1 MPQGPSD
8 MPTVMYGMG
17 ATKAGTSWLY
27 DYLGAHPDCAMPIP
41 KELHYFDRAEGFF
54 KRDMTAKYQQR
65 LDKLDPASSR
75 AAALRRYIALVQADN
90 GSNAAY
96 AGYVKASA
104 GQSALFGDITPSYSM
119 VSTDMLR
126 RMAQVAPVTKFVYLM
141 RDPVARLW
149 SNIRMEASMKADRMG
164 GDAAVYAEEIAQN
177 YIDGGSQA
185 VASRSDYVGVLKR
198 LTAAVPAKDVFV
210 EFYERL
216 FSADTITRL
225 CAFLGIRDVAGDF
238 GKRVHEGAKMTL
250 APDLRDALRAKL
262 APQYAGVAE
271 RFNDLPDAWQ
281 AKMGAA

>member
-8 MPTVMYGMG
+8 MPTVMYGVG

-27 DYLGAHPDCAMPIP
+27 RYLDTHPDCAMPIP

-54 KRDMTAKYQQR
+54 KRDLAALYQAR
-65 LDKLDPASSR
+65 ADKLNPNAPR
-75 AAALRRYIALVQADN
+75 AIAFRRYILMLRDQAANDVT
-90 GSNAAY
+90 Y
-96 AGYVKASA
+96 KDYVRDVAGPAP
-104 GQSALFGDITPSYSM
+104 LFGDITPSYAL

-126 RMAQVAPVTKFVYLM
+126 RMTEVAPVTKFVYLM

-149 SNIRMEASMKADRMG
+149 SNIRMQASIKAERKG
-164 GDAAVYAEEIAQN
+164 GDAERFATEIARD
-177 YIDGGSQA
+177 YLDDRSKS
-185 VASRSDYVGVLKR
+185 VAARSDYVGALKR
-198 LTAAVPAKDVFV
+198 LGAAVPAGDVFV

-216 FSADTITRL
+216 FSNDTITRL
-225 CAFLGIRDVAGDF
+225 CAFLGIRDVPGDF
-238 GKRVHEGAKMTL
+238 GKMVHQGTSMTL
-250 APDLRDALRAKL
+250 APDLGAALRAKL

>member
-8 MPTVMYGMG
+8 MPTVMYGVG

-27 DYLGAHPDCAMPIP
+27 RYLDAHPDCAMPIP

-54 KRDMTAKYQQR
+54 KRDLVAQYQAR
-65 LDKLDPASSR
+65 ADKLNPHAPR
-75 AAALRRYIALVQADN
+75 AVAFQRYIQLLQDEAENDWSYRDFVRDTAVD
-90 GSNAAY
+90 A
-96 AGYVKASA
+96 K
-104 GQSALFGDITPSYSM
+104 LFADITPSYSM

-126 RMAQVAPVTKFVYLM
+126 RMAQVAPVTKFVFLM
-141 RDPVARLW
+141 RDPLARLW
-149 SNIRMEASMKADRMG
+149 SNIRMEASMKADRKG
-164 GDAAVYAEEIAQN
+164 GDAAGYADEIAQN
-177 YIDGGSQA
+177 YLKGGSQA
-185 VASRSDYVGVLKR
+185 VAARSDYVGVLKR
-198 LTAAVPAKDVFV
+198 LTAAIPAKDVFV

-216 FSADTITRL
+216 FSNDTITRL

-238 GKRVHEGAKMTL
+238 GNKVHQGASMTL